1 MMNMIAGGAAA
12 KPFKTHHNDLHMDLF
27 MRVAPELYL
36 KVKPLPFPKFSFAF
50 KFL

>member
-1 MMNMIAGGAAA
+1 MIAGGAAA

-36 KVKPLPFPKFSFAF
+36 KVKTSILEILISF